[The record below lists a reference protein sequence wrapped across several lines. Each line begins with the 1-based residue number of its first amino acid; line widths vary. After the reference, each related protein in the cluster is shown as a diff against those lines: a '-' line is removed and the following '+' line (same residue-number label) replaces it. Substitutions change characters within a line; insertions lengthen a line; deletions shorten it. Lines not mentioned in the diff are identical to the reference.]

1 VMISNFTKYKSAV
14 DAID

>member
-1 VMISNFTKYKSAV
+1 VMVSNFTKYKSAV